1 MPSPPTSTGRAR
13 RGPCSLYPSAMFFMD
28 GFLEGLPKVLNNLS
42 YDLHLCLFA
51 IFMSACSRLFAYVCY
66 VRAGLIAGLVDLC

>member
-1 MPSPPTSTGRAR
+1 
-13 RGPCSLYPSAMFFMD
+13 MFFMD